1 MPLNISEWRS
11 SHVQAWLAFR
21 VELPQYLPFFKEGSV
36 DGLVLLKHVD
46 DKLLESCLGVS
57 SVLHRKKIVE
67 GIAALREQQ
76 KEYNEKLNNQVKKKA
91 TLESDNKEKIKPKQA
106 EKPKTKSSK
115 TKTKKNKSTTSTVP
129 KTVFADVREQ
139 NEISRVKIERDIKA
153 YRKTTHLD
161 DEEKQEQ
168 DWPFGYSLNN
178 MKSNKS
184 GAYENVMVNILN
196 SNDLKV
202 SKDHFSEPVEC
213 KNKTLPTTRTC
224 EEIID
229 ILKHAM
235 LKVSRRLIEF
245 EKLKEKKTNLDED
258 IETVEK
264 NTINL
269 IMQARNEVATSN
281 HKFVNEDQ
289 IIVSNIEND
298 DNYEDDEN
306 DSILSGSV
314 PSYNAALNAE
324 PYEGHYSD
332 QSDNY
337 NSSDEDDLMSETEPP
352 PSYRNLSSPLPQI
365 ATSNNL
371 SRIQTKFIDE
381 KKSELYDNCEVI
393 FNAFLELSNE
403 AAWLSKVQRL
413 TRLKFMGGIESILK
427 IKMSWGQFG
436 GVW

>member
-1 MPLNISEWRS
+1 M
-11 SHVQAWLAFR
+11 
-21 VELPQYLPFFKEGSV
+21 
-36 DGLVLLKHVD
+36 D

-76 KEYNEKLNNQVKKKA
+76 KEYNEKLSNQEKKKA
-91 TLESDNKEKIKPKQA
+91 TLESDKIEKVKPKQA
-106 EKPKTKSSK
+106 ENPKAKSSK
-115 TKTKKNKSTTSTVP
+115 TKPKKKKATSTVP

-153 YRKTTHLD
+153 YRKTAHLD

-184 GAYENVMVNILN
+184 GAYENAMVNILN

-213 KNKTLPTTRTC
+213 KIKTLPTTRTC

-245 EKLKEKKTNLDED
+245 EKLKEKKTNVDED

-269 IMQARNEVATSN
+269 IMQARNEVATNN
-281 HKFVNEDQ
+281 HKIVNDQ
-289 IIVSNIEND
+289 IRVSSIEND
-298 DNYEDDEN
+298 DYYEDDEN
-306 DSILSGSV
+306 DSIISGSL

-332 QSDNY
+332 QSDDD
-337 NSSDEDDLMSETEPP
+337 NSSDEDDLMSETDPP
-352 PSYRNLSSPLPQI
+352 PSYRNISSPLPQI

-413 TRLKFMGGIESILK
+413 TRLKFMGGVESILK